1 MKSSKRNVIRPLV
14 IAMALA
20 LPGSAALAAQMDDV
34 VTTRADQNIDQQY
47 GRDSIYAFSPD
58 SKPLKPEQSASRDF
72 HPFAKMKS
80 YAAEAWHK
88 TTGVFKH
95 PASTSMNAAQAE
107 SQPYA
112 SNSQDV
118 VKTGEAS
125 SNRASDTQASDTQ
138 IGAQDVQPES
148 QSMIGANGQPQ
159 SAAEELGLHVG
170 SGYTADARSMEQS
183 SASEGQG
190 GSLTQYVLITPIDNG
205 GSQLASDE
213 DQASSE
219 FVLIV
224 PDSGDQGQS
233 ASSDELNAP
242 AAD

>member
-14 IAMALA
+14 VAMALA

-95 PASTSMNAAQAE
+95 PDSTSMNAAQAE
-107 SQPYA
+107 SQP

-125 SNRASDTQASDTQ
+125 SNGAADTEV
-138 IGAQDVQPES
+138 GAQEVRPES
-148 QSMIGANGQPQ
+148 QSIVGANDQPQ
-159 SAAEELGLHVG
+159 SAAEELGIHVG

>member
-1 MKSSKRNVIRPLV
+1 VESSKRNVIRPLV

-20 LPGSAALAAQMDDV
+20 LPGSVALAAQMDDV
-34 VTTRADQNIDQQY
+34 VTTRADQNIDRQY

-72 HPFAKMKS
+72 HPFANMKS

-95 PASTSMNAAQAE
+95 HDSTSMNAAQGE

-125 SNRASDTQASDTQ
+125 SNRAADTEV
-138 IGAQDVQPES
+138 GAQDVRPES
-148 QSMIGANGQPQ
+148 RSMVGANYQPQ
-159 SAAEELGLHVG
+159 SAAEELGIHVG

-183 SASEGQG
+183 SASEGDG

-224 PDSGDQGQS
+224 PDSGDQDQS

>member
-1 MKSSKRNVIRPLV
+1 
-14 IAMALA
+14 MALA

-47 GRDSIYAFSPD
+47 GRDSVYAFSPD
-58 SKPLKPEQSASRDF
+58 SKPLKPEQSASRVF

-80 YAAEAWHK
+80 YAAGAWEK

-95 PASTSMNAAQAE
+95 HDSTPMKSAQAE

-112 SNSQDV
+112 ANSQDV

-125 SNRASDTQASDTQ
+125 SNRAADTQ

-148 QSMIGANGQPQ
+148 QSVIGANGQPQ
-159 SAAEELGLHVG
+159 SPAEELGLHVG

-190 GSLTQYVLITPIDNG
+190 
-205 GSQLASDE
+205 
-213 DQASSE
+213 
-219 FVLIV
+219 
-224 PDSGDQGQS
+224 
-233 ASSDELNAP
+233 
-242 AAD
+242 

>member
-1 MKSSKRNVIRPLV
+1 VKSSKRNVIRPLV

-20 LPGSAALAAQMDDV
+20 LPGSAALGAQMDDV
-34 VTTRADQNIDQQY
+34 VPTRADQNIDQQY
-47 GRDSIYAFSPD
+47 GRDSVYGFSPD
-58 SKPLKPEQSASRDF
+58 SKPMKPEQSASRDF

-88 TTGVFKH
+88 TMGVLKH
-95 PASTSMNAAQAE
+95 HDSTS
-107 SQPYA
+107 A

-118 VKTGEAS
+118 VKMGEAS
-125 SNRASDTQASDTQ
+125 SNRTADNEV
-138 IGAQDVQPES
+138 GAQDIRPES
-148 QSMIGANGQPQ
+148 QSMVGANDQPQ
-159 SAAEELGLHVG
+159 SAAEELGIHVG

-205 GSQLASDE
+205 GSQLASD
-213 DQASSE
+213 DNQASSE

-224 PDSGDQGQS
+224 PNSGNEGQS

>member
-1 MKSSKRNVIRPLV
+1 
-14 IAMALA
+14 MALA
-20 LPGSAALAAQMDDV
+20 LPGSAALAAQVDDV

-72 HPFAKMKS
+72 HPFANMKS

-95 PASTSMNAAQAE
+95 HDSTS
-107 SQPYA
+107 A

-118 VKTGEAS
+118 VKMGEAS
-125 SNRASDTQASDTQ
+125 SNRTADNEVA
-138 IGAQDVQPES
+138 AQDVPPES
-148 QSMIGANGQPQ
+148 QSMVGANDQPQ
-159 SAAEELGLHVG
+159 SAAEELGVHVG

-213 DQASSE
+213 NQASSE
-219 FVLIV
+219 FVLVV
-224 PDSGDQGQS
+224 PDSGDEGQS
-233 ASSDELNAP
+233 AWSDELNAP